1 MKFRQ
6 WCHEKWQEHQEELSG
21 YGQPLPYTSREYF
34 NKYRWWLKREYQ
46 SEQQRV
52 QKTLQ
57 VRQLLIDVL

>member
-34 NKYRWWLKREYQ
+34 NKYRWWLKREF
-46 SEQQRV
+46 RANNP
-52 QKTLQ
+52 
-57 VRQLLIDVL
+57 RG